1 MKILFLFDFI
11 AHLIL
16 FSIYYARMLNK
27 KLDKA
32 CFLLY
37 YFHVGGETMTE
48 FLREY
53 LLPLL
58 HPMERPEAWG
68 TFHTCFFFIGIPAAV
83 LLAFFLRKLRGRGEK
98 RVFFFIG
105 IFLIFSEIFKQLAY
119 TAVEGA
125 YRFDLIPFQLCSIP
139 MYLCILIGILP
150 ENTFT
155 RISKTFIA
163 TFGLMGGMASYI
175 APGTMCREWL
185 ELTLHSF
192 IWHLI
197 LIFLGFFVFFSKIE
211 ELGKRDFAVAVAMYF
226 SLCLIA
232 FVINLICFNA
242 PGADVNMFYIG
253 PKPSALPV
261 CREITARFGVTV
273 NSVIYA
279 SSLSVCA
286 FSVFVIEKMLKFAFI
301 RR

>member
-1 MKILFLFDFI
+1 
-11 AHLIL
+11 
-16 FSIYYARMLNK
+16 
-27 KLDKA
+27 
-32 CFLLY
+32 
-37 YFHVGGETMTE
+37 MTE

-68 TFHTCFFFIGIPAAV
+68 GFHTCFFFIGILAAV
-83 LLAFFLRKLRGRGEK
+83 ILAFFLRKLKGRGEK
-98 RVFFFIG
+98 GLFLSVG
-105 IFLIFSEIFKQLAY
+105 IILILAEIFKQLAY
-119 TAVEGA
+119 TAIEGA

-139 MYLCILIGILP
+139 MYLCVIIGALP

-163 TFGLMGGMASYI
+163 TFGLMGGVASYI

-197 LIFLGFFVFFSKIE
+197 LIFLGFYAFFSNIE
-211 ELGKRDFAVAVAMYF
+211 ELGTRDFAGAVLMYF
-226 SLCLIA
+226 SLCIVA
-232 FVINLICFNA
+232 FVINLICINA

-253 PKPSALPV
+253 PKPSNLPV
-261 CREITARFGVTV
+261 CREITARFGVAV
-273 NSVIYA
+273 NSVIYTI
-279 SSLSVCA
+279 SLSFCA
-286 FSVFVIEKMLKFAFI
+286 ALIFVLEKVLNLAFK
-301 RR
+301 RK